1 MASSRPRQSGAPV
14 RRATSRTTTTTRRV
28 AAEDVEVVEET
39 GGMGLDAGI
48 GIVTCLLL
56 VIALVLVDYEMGK
69 HMAAGILFK

>member
-1 MASSRPRQSGAPV
+1 MASSRPRPSGAPV
-14 RRATSRTTTTTRRV
+14 RRATSRTTTTRRV
-28 AAEDVEVVEET
+28 ATEEVDVVDEP
-39 GGMGLDAGI
+39 GGMDLDAGI